1 MNYLKGPQRIVCLT
15 EETTELLYKFGEQ
28 DRIVGISS
36 FTVRP
41 DLAKKEKPIIS
52 TFVNA
57 KIDKI
62 LALKPDLVIGFSDVQ
77 SSIAKKLIKN
87 GLNVWVS
94 NQRSINE
101 IKSFIYQLGSLV
113 NAKKNAEDL
122 ILEFEKNV
130 SSMSRSID
138 QWKKKP
144 KVYFEEWDDPLICGI
159 HWISELIS
167 LAGGIDIFANLSKGR
182 KAENRLIKDSSLVVK
197 ENPDIILVSWCGK
210 KFKIDKMLSRSG
222 WSTIN
227 AIKKNHIHEIDSSI
241 ILQPGPASLFDGMKI
256 LHDIF
261 KNWSLK
267 C

>member
-41 DLAKKEKPIIS
+41 KLAKKEKPLVS

-62 LALKPDLVIGFSDVQ
+62 LDLKPDLVIGFSDVQ
-77 SSIAKKLIKN
+77 SSIAEALIKK
-87 GLNVWVS
+87 GLNVWIS
-94 NQRSINE
+94 NQRSIYE
-101 IKSFIYQLGSLV
+101 IKSFIFQLGSLV
-113 NAKKNAEDL
+113 NAQKNAKEL
-122 ILEFEKNV
+122 ISEFENNV
-130 SSMSRSID
+130 SRISRVISN
-138 QWKKKP
+138 WEKKP

-159 HWISELIS
+159 HWISELIT
-167 LAGGIDIFANLSKGR
+167 LAGGIDIFANFSKGR
-182 KAENRLIKDSSLVVK
+182 KAENRLIKDSSLVIK

-210 KFKIDKMLSRSG
+210 KFKIDKMLSRTG
-222 WSTIN
+222 WSTID
-227 AIKKNHIHEIDSSI
+227 AIKKNYIHEIDSNI

>member
-15 EETTELLYKFGEQ
+15 EETTELLYKFGKQ

-52 TFVNA
+52 TFVDA

-87 GLNVWVS
+87 GLNVWIS

-130 SSMSRSID
+130 SNAVD
-138 QWKKKP
+138 VFDLKK
-144 KVYFEEWDDPLICGI
+144 C
-159 HWISELIS
+159 S
-167 LAGGIDIFANLSKGR
+167 
-182 KAENRLIKDSSLVVK
+182 
-197 ENPDIILVSWCGK
+197 
-210 KFKIDKMLSRSG
+210 
-222 WSTIN
+222 
-227 AIKKNHIHEIDSSI
+227 
-241 ILQPGPASLFDGMKI
+241 
-256 LHDIF
+256 
-261 KNWSLK
+261 
-267 C
+267 

>member
-41 DLAKKEKPIIS
+41 KLAKKEKPIIS

-62 LALKPDLVIGFSDVQ
+62 LALNPDLVIGFSDVQ
-77 SSIAKKLIKN
+77 SSIAKELIKN
-87 GLNVWVS
+87 GLNVWIS
-94 NQRSINE
+94 NQRSVNE

-113 NAKKNAEDL
+113 NAQKNAQDL
-122 ILEFEKNV
+122 ISEFEKNI
-130 SSMSRSID
+130 SSISLDISNWEKR
-138 QWKKKP
+138 P

-159 HWISELIS
+159 HWISELIT
-167 LAGGIDIFANLSKGR
+167 LAGGIDIFANFSKGR
-182 KAENRLIKDSSLVVK
+182 KAENRLIKDSSLVIK

-210 KFKIDKMLSRSG
+210 KFKIDKMLSRPG
-222 WSTIN
+222 WSTID
-227 AIKKNHIHEIDSSI
+227 AIKKNRIHEIDSSI

-256 LHDIF
+256 LHNIF

>member
-41 DLAKKEKPIIS
+41 KLAKKEKPVIS

-77 SSIAKKLIKN
+77 SSIAKELIKN
-87 GLNVWVS
+87 GLNVWIS
-94 NQRSINE
+94 NQRSIND
-101 IKSFIYQLGSLV
+101 IKSFIFQLGSLV
-113 NAKKNAEDL
+113 NAQKNAQDL
-122 ILEFEKNV
+122 ISEFEKNI
-130 SSMSRSID
+130 SSISLVISN
-138 QWKKKP
+138 WEKKP

-159 HWISELIS
+159 HWISELIT
-167 LAGGIDIFANLSKGR
+167 LAGGIDIFANFSKGR
-182 KAENRLIKDSSLVVK
+182 KAENRLIKDSSLVIK

-210 KFKIDKMLSRSG
+210 KFKIDKMLSRPG
-222 WSTIN
+222 WSTID
-227 AIKKNHIHEIDSSI
+227 AIKKNRIHEIDSSI

-256 LHDIF
+256 LHNIF

>member
-41 DLAKKEKPIIS
+41 KLAKKEKPIIS

-62 LALKPDLVIGFSDVQ
+62 LDLKPDLVIGFSDVQ
-77 SSIAKKLIKN
+77 SSIAKELIKN
-87 GLNVWVS
+87 GLNVWIS
-94 NQRSINE
+94 NQRSIND
-101 IKSFIYQLGSLV
+101 IKSFIFQLGSLV
-113 NAKKNAEDL
+113 NAQKNAQDL
-122 ILEFEKNV
+122 ISEFEKNI
-130 SSMSRSID
+130 SSISLVISN
-138 QWKKKP
+138 WEKKP

-159 HWISELIS
+159 HWISELIT
-167 LAGGIDIFANLSKGR
+167 LAGGIDIFANFSKGR
-182 KAENRLIKDSSLVVK
+182 KAENRLIKDSSLVIK

-210 KFKIDKMLSRSG
+210 KFKIDKMLSRPG
-222 WSTIN
+222 WSTID
-227 AIKKNHIHEIDSSI
+227 AIKKNRIHEIDSSI

-256 LHDIF
+256 LHNIF

>member
-1 MNYLKGPQRIVCLT
+1 M
-15 EETTELLYKFGEQ
+15 
-28 DRIVGISS
+28 
-36 FTVRP
+36 
-41 DLAKKEKPIIS
+41 
-52 TFVNA
+52 
-57 KIDKI
+57 
-62 LALKPDLVIGFSDVQ
+62 
-77 SSIAKKLIKN
+77 
-87 GLNVWVS
+87 
-94 NQRSINE
+94 
-101 IKSFIYQLGSLV
+101 
-113 NAKKNAEDL
+113 
-122 ILEFEKNV
+122 
-130 SSMSRSID
+130 
-138 QWKKKP
+138 
-144 KVYFEEWDDPLICGI
+144 ICGI

>member
-15 EETTELLYKFGEQ
+15 EETTELLYNFGEQ

-41 DLAKKEKPIIS
+41 QRARKEKPIIS
-52 TFVNA
+52 TFLNA

-62 LALKPDLVIGFSDVQ
+62 LDLKPDLVIGFSDVQ
-77 SSIAKKLIKN
+77 SSIAKELIKQ
-87 GLNVWVS
+87 GLNVWIS
-94 NQRSINE
+94 NQRSVNE
-101 IKSFIYQLGSLV
+101 ILSFIFQFCSLV
-113 NAKKNAEDL
+113 NAQKNAEDL
-122 ILEFEKNV
+122 ISKFEKNV
-130 SSMSRSID
+130 LEMSRTIH
-138 QWKKKP
+138 QWEKKP

-159 HWISELIS
+159 HWISELITF
-167 LAGGIDIFANLSKGR
+167 AGGIDIFANFSKGK
-182 KAENRLIKDSSLVVK
+182 KAENRLINDSSLVVK
-197 ENPDIILVSWCGK
+197 KNPDIILVSWCGK
-210 KFKIDKMLSRSG
+210 KFKIDKMLSRPD

-227 AIKKNHIHEIDSSI
+227 AVKKNFIYEVDSSI
-241 ILQPGPASLFDGMKI
+241 ILQPGPASLFEGMKI

>member
-41 DLAKKEKPIIS
+41 SLAKKEKPIIS

-87 GLNVWVS
+87 GLNVWIS

-101 IKSFIYQLGSLV
+101 II
-113 NAKKNAEDL
+113 AE
-122 ILEFEKNV
+122 
-130 SSMSRSID
+130 
-138 QWKKKP
+138 
-144 KVYFEEWDDPLICGI
+144 
-159 HWISELIS
+159 
-167 LAGGIDIFANLSKGR
+167 
-182 KAENRLIKDSSLVVK
+182 
-197 ENPDIILVSWCGK
+197 
-210 KFKIDKMLSRSG
+210 
-222 WSTIN
+222 
-227 AIKKNHIHEIDSSI
+227 IKKQDVLIQDISTD
-241 ILQPGPASLFDGMKI
+241 DGD
-256 LHDIF
+256 LEDVF
-261 KNWSLK
+261 LRLTRN
-267 C
+267 